1 MKHHLTA
8 AAIAAVVA
16 FGIGYLPKSTQPPAP
31 PPLMGEGRG
40 EGIKET
46 RKAETAY
53 QRVLRTNTLRCG
65 YALYAPMLSKDPNTG
80 EMSGIAADVIDAVAK
95 SLDLKV
101 EWTAEFGFATS
112 VSDLESDRFDLTCIG
127 FWRLPL
133 EAKRLTYTMPFV
145 YSQMNLYVRADD
157 TRFDSDFRQID
168 NTDIKIIS
176 ADGQM
181 SSAAARVEFPKAHL
195 IELPN
200 MTPLSQQIEDVVA
213 GKADVFMS
221 ESAAAEDYMSKNT
234 SKVRKI
240 MTDRPLRVYQNTFAM
255 KMGENDLKTML
266 DSALIDVIEN
276 GEMDKILSK
285 YDPENKIFKKV
296 AKGYQP

>member
-8 AAIAAVVA
+8 AAIAAIVA
-16 FGIGYLPKSTQPPAP
+16 FGIGYLPKPTNEHKIPSEKIQS
-31 PPLMGEGRG
+31 EKK
-40 EGIKET
+40 I
-46 RKAETAY
+46 ETAY

-112 VSDLESDRFDLTCIG
+112 ISDLESNRFDLTCIG

-133 EAKRLTYTMPFV
+133 EAKRLTYTMPFL
-145 YSQMNLYVRADD
+145 YSQMNPYVRSDD
-157 TRFDSDFRQID
+157 TRFGGDYSKINEASVR
-168 NTDIKIIS
+168 IIS

-181 SSAAARVEFPKAHL
+181 SSSVARTEFPEAQL

-221 ESAAAEDYMSKNT
+221 ESAAAEDYMSKNPG
-234 SKVRKI
+234 KVRKVS
-240 MTDRPLRVYQNTFAM
+240 TDRPLRVYQNTFAM

-296 AKGYQP
+296 AKGYAP

>member
-1 MKHHLTA
+1 MKHHLTTV
-8 AAIAAVVA
+8 AIAAIVA
-16 FGIGYLPKSTQPPAP
+16 FGIGYLPKSTNEHKIPSEKIQADKKI
-31 PPLMGEGRG
+31 ES
-40 EGIKET
+40 
-46 RKAETAY
+46 AY
-53 QRVLRTNTLRCG
+53 QRVLRTGTLRCG

-80 EMSGIAADVIDAVAK
+80 EMSGIAADVINAVAK

-112 VSDLESDRFDLTCIG
+112 ISDLESDRFDLTCIG

-133 EAKRLTYTMPFV
+133 EAKRLTYTVPFL
-145 YSQMNLYVRADD
+145 YSQMNPYIRADD
-157 TRFDSDFRQID
+157 TRFDGDYSKINEASIR
-168 NTDIKIIS
+168 IIS

-181 SSAAARVEFPKAHL
+181 SSSVARTEFPKAQL

-200 MTPLSQQIEDVVA
+200 MASISQQMEEVA
-213 GKADVFMS
+213 SGKADIVLD
-221 ESAAAEDYMSKNT
+221 EPAAAEDYMIKNPGKLR
-234 SKVRKI
+234 KVEAAY
-240 MTDRPLRVYQNTFAM
+240 PLRVFQNTFAM

-276 GEMDKILSK
+276 GEMDKILAK
-285 YDPENKIFKKV
+285 YDPDNKIFKKV